1 MFLPWLFFM
10 VSAGA
15 IVFAGTKLSRYG
27 DQIAELTGLGRLWIG
42 VVLMAAA
49 TSLPEV
55 FTTMS
60 AGWIDAPD
68 LAAGNLFGAGMSNM
82 LTLGLIDLLYRQK
95 RVWQQAALGHT
106 LTATLAM
113 VLTALAAFFVLLR
126 VEVVHFGVG
135 FESVILLIL
144 YVLGMRLVFRQEDMA
159 RRQLEHKAVVEGL
172 AEEPGS
178 DGSRRDALRYAV
190 RGFSIGALVL
200 LVAAPVLAWSA
211 ERIAEESGMTAT
223 FIGTSLVAITT
234 SLPELVVSI
243 SAVRLGAFDLAVGNL
258 FGSNAFNMA
267 AFFFADLAYRGG
279 GLLST
284 VSSTHALT
292 ALWAIIMM
300 NIGLMGIIYRAERRF
315 RLIEP
320 DSLLMIVVY
329 VLGLWLLFNG

>member
-1 MFLPWLFFM
+1 MPSLFFV
-10 VSAGA
+10 VSASA

-27 DQIAELTGLGRLWIG
+27 DQLADLTGLGRLWIG

-55 FTTMS
+55 LTTMS

-68 LAAGNLFGAGMSNM
+68 LAAGDLFGAGMTNM
-82 LTLGLIDLLYRQK
+82 LTLGLIDLLHRQK

-106 LTATLAM
+106 LTAALAM

-126 VEVVHFGVG
+126 NEVVQLGVG
-135 FESVILLIL
+135 FESLTLLIL
-144 YVLGMRLVFRQEDMA
+144 YILGMRLVFRQEDMA
-159 RRQLEHKAVVEGL
+159 RRQLEQKAVVEGI
-172 AEEPGS
+172 AEEQRTDLNRHGE
-178 DGSRRDALRYAV
+178 LRHAAV
-190 RGFSIGALVL
+190 GFSIGALVL

-211 ERIAEESGMTAT
+211 ERIAEETGITAT
-223 FIGTSLVAITT
+223 FIGTSMVAITT

-267 AFFFADLAYRGG
+267 AFFFADLAYGGG

-315 RLIEP
+315 MLIEP
-320 DSLLMIVVY
+320 DSLLMIIVY
-329 VLGLWLLFNG
+329 ILGLWLLFNG

>member
-1 MFLPWLFFM
+1 
-10 VSAGA
+10 
-15 IVFAGTKLSRYG
+15 
-27 DQIAELTGLGRLWIG
+27 
-42 VVLMAAA
+42 
-49 TSLPEV
+49 
-55 FTTMS
+55 MS

-82 LTLGLIDLLYRQK
+82 VTLGLIDLLYRHK

-113 VLTALAAFFVLLR
+113 VLTGLAAFFVLLR
-126 VEVVHFGVG
+126 IEVVQLGIG
-135 FESVILLIL
+135 LESLILLII
-144 YVLGMRLVFRQEDMA
+144 YVFGMRLVFRQEDMA
-159 RRQLEHKAVVEGL
+159 RRQLEHKAVVEGM
-172 AEEPGS
+172 AEERGA
-178 DGSRRDALRYAV
+178 DGGRRDELRRAV
-190 RGFSIGALVL
+190 MGFSSGALVL
-200 LVAAPVLAWSA
+200 LIAAPVLAWSA
-211 ERIAEESGMTAT
+211 ERIAEESGITAT
-223 FIGTSLVAITT
+223 FIGTSLVAMTT

-267 AFFFADLAYRGG
+267 AFFFADLAYPGG

-315 RLIEP
+315 MLIEP
-320 DSLLMIVVY
+320 DSLLMIVCY

>member
-178 DGSRRDALRYAV
+178 DGSRRDALHYAV

>member
-1 MFLPWLFFM
+1 MILSWFFFV

-95 RVWQQAALGHT
+95 RVWQQAAFGHT

-126 VEVVHFGVG
+126 VEVVHLGVG

-178 DGSRRDALRYAV
+178 DGSRRDALHYAV

-211 ERIAEESGMTAT
+211 ERIAEESGITAT
-223 FIGTSLVAITT
+223 FIGTSLVAIAT

-267 AFFFADLAYRGG
+267 AFFFADLAYQQG

-292 ALWAIIMM
+292 ALWSIVMM

>member
-1 MFLPWLFFM
+1 MVIPSLLFFL
-10 VSAGA
+10 SAGA

-60 AGWIDAPD
+60 AGWMDAPD

-82 LTLGLIDLLYRQK
+82 LTLGLIDLLYRHK

-113 VLTALAAFFVLLR
+113 VLTGLAAFFVLLR
-126 VEVVHFGVG
+126 IEVVQLGVG
-135 FESVILLIL
+135 LESLILLTI
-144 YVLGMRLVFRQEDMA
+144 YVFGMRLVFRQEDMA
-159 RRQLEHKAVVEGL
+159 RRQLEHKAVVEGV
-172 AEEPGS
+172 AEEGGT
-178 DGSRRDALRYAV
+178 DGSRHDELRRAV
-190 RGFSIGALVL
+190 IGFSTGALIL
-200 LVAAPVLAWSA
+200 LIAAPVLAWSA
-211 ERIAEESGMTAT
+211 ERIAEESGITAT
-223 FIGTSLVAITT
+223 FIGTSLVAMTT

-267 AFFFADLAYRGG
+267 AFFFADLAYGGG

-284 VSSTHALT
+284 VTSTHALT
-292 ALWAIIMM
+292 ALWTIIMI

-315 RLIEP
+315 TLIEP
-320 DSLLMIVVY
+320 DSLLMIVCY

>member
-1 MFLPWLFFM
+1 MVLPWFFFV

-60 AGWIDAPD
+60 AGWLDAPD

-126 VEVVHFGVG
+126 IEVVHLGIG

-159 RRQLEHKAVVEGL
+159 RRQLEQKAVVEGL

-243 SAVRLGAFDLAVGNL
+243 SAVRSGAFDLAVGNL

-284 VSSTHALT
+284 MSSTHALT